1 MGRIDQSG
9 LLHRY
14 VYRNAPPPGSEFLQ
28 VELVRYRRIG
38 ELIWAL
44 VLLLV
49 SSGSLNLSVCP
60 KMITSDKRYGTLE
73 LSDFSDSRR
82 GVSEGSFQIRS

>member
-1 MGRIDQSG
+1 VGRIDQSG

-38 ELIWAL
+38 ELIWTL

-49 SSGSLNLSVCP
+49 SSGSLNLGVCP
-60 KMITSDKRYGTLE
+60 KWSQVTRDTGLWSCQIFRTL
-73 LSDFSDSRR
+73 
-82 GVSEGSFQIRS
+82 GEG